1 MAKMGLEYEE
11 KIKRAFIKAIDRSRL
26 SYFKY
31 CMRAGSCAYACHF
44 WLVDPRHELVP
55 GIKGKRVE
63 DVFKKEFT
71 ILGKLKK
78 RITGEPLI
86 TIEELKK
93 WVELAYGYCSLCDR
107 CMLACPYS
115 VEFPPLTLYM
125 RVVLHEAGLTPES
138 VKKQVENEFTIDHP
152 YGITKEDWLKIID
165 EIQSKFDEEIPVDK
179 KGAKYLLI
187 PGKRSLK
194 DNIES
199 FISTIE
205 ILLKANEDFTLSS
218 DLWSG
223 CMSTYDIGAWDE
235 MAQLTRKRTQI
246 IRNLEAKTII
256 MTNDACGY
264 YGWRWLAD
272 KAIKERL
279 GFGVIEISELLAD
292 YVKRKVI
299 KLDKSKNDFV
309 ATYHDPCH
317 LARKGGIVDEPRVA
331 ITASVKEHREM
342 PHHGIYSICC
352 TAGCLQV
359 DEYQDT
365 RVKAFKVK
373 LDEILA
379 TKANVVITNCDEC
392 FYTFK
397 RMFDEYNVKDIEI
410 KSITEVFADAI
421 S

>member
-1 MAKMGLEYEE
+1 MAKAELKYEE
-11 KIKRAFIKAIDRSRL
+11 KIRKAFIKAIDRSRL

-71 ILGKLKK
+71 VLGKIK
-78 RITGEPLI
+78 RKITKEPLI

-93 WVELAYGYCSLCDR
+93 WVELSYGYCSLCDR

-125 RVVLHEAGLTPES
+125 RVVLHEAGLTPDS
-138 VKKQVENEFTIDHP
+138 VQKQVENELKIGHP
-152 YGITKEDWLKIID
+152 YGITKEDWLRIISD
-165 EIQSKFDEEIPVDK
+165 IQSKFDKEIPVDK

-194 DNIES
+194 DNLNS
-199 FISTIE
+199 FIATID
-205 ILLKANEDFTLSS
+205 ILLKAKEDFTLSS
-218 DLWSG
+218 NLWSG
-223 CMSTYDIGAWDE
+223 CMATYDIGAWDE
-235 MAQLTRKRTQI
+235 MTILTRRRTKI
-246 IRNLEAKTII
+246 IRDLEVKTII
-256 MTNDACGY
+256 LTNDACGY

-272 KAIKERL
+272 KAIREKL
-279 GFGVIEISELLAD
+279 GFGVIDISELLAE
-292 YVKRKVI
+292 YVARDVF
-299 KLDKSKNDFV
+299 KLNRNQNDFR

-317 LARKGGIVDEPRVA
+317 LARKGGIVEEPRKA
-331 ITASVKEHREM
+331 IKPAVRDYVEM
-342 PHHGIYSICC
+342 PHYGIYSICC

-359 DEYQDT
+359 DEYMDT
-365 RVKAFKVK
+365 RAKAFKVK
-373 LDEILA
+373 LDDILA
-379 TKANVVITNCDEC
+379 TNANVVITNCDEC
-392 FYTFK
+392 YVTFK
-397 RMFDEYNVKDIEI
+397 RMFKEYNVKDIEL
-410 KSITEVFADAI
+410 KSITEIFSAAI